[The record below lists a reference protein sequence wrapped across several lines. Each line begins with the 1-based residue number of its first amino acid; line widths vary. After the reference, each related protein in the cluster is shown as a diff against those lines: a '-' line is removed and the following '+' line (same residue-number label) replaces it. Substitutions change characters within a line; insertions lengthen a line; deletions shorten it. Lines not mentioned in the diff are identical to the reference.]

1 MERQRNIHKNLLIA
15 TFQNIRLL
23 WIVVFQKKLVSDKD
37 FENEKKKKK
46 KKKKKKWLKKN
57 KQTKKKKWKKENK
70 EKDKEGEKFQQNI

>member
-37 FENEKKKKK
+37 FENEKKKK
-46 KKKKKKWLKKN
+46 WLKKN
-57 KQTKKKKWKKENK
+57 KQTNKKKKWKKENK